1 MTTIDIQVAPRVGPA
16 NPRGSRF
23 VAWLFVSITRA
34 LQSLLSA
41 PAPAP
46 TTTRATPEQEAQAV
60 RAMALQ
66 YQRVD
71 PRFAADLM
79 AAADRHERQHGI
91 G

>member
-1 MTTIDIQVAPRVGPA
+1 MTTIDIQVATRVGPA
-16 NPRGSRF
+16 NPRGSRW
-23 VAWLFVSITRA
+23 VAALFLAAGRGLHA
-34 LQSLLSA
+34 LFSA
-41 PAPAP
+41 PAPAVSRSSP
-46 TTTRATPEQEAQAV
+46 TQEAHAV
-60 RAMALQ
+60 REMAMQ